1 MKKTIVLKFLAGIL
15 IFFSVNSL
23 AGILTTDIRSGLAE
37 DVLNGFWGNAR
48 DIKGQRIFPINDKD
62 RKTIPISAAVIDQTI
77 NVGEMSGMAEWCGLD
92 WKPYYKSLT
101 SYARKQKMT
110 DKQVAFISVLH
121 GASSQIIV
129 SAMKAKTC
137 EKQDKENV
145 IGLLKKIE
153 VNWQ

>member
-1 MKKTIVLKFLAGIL
+1 MKKTIALKFLAGIL
-15 IFFSVNSL
+15 ILFSANSL
-23 AGILTTDIRSGLAE
+23 AGILTSDIRSGLAE
-37 DVLNGFWGNAR
+37 DVLNGFWGNAK
-48 DIKGQRIFPINDKD
+48 DIKGNPIFPINDQD
-62 RKTIPISAAVIDQTI
+62 RKTFPISATAIDQTI

-101 SYARKQKMT
+101 SYSRKQKMT

-121 GASSQIIV
+121 GASLQIIV

-137 EKQDKENV
+137 EQQDKENV

-153 VNWQ
+153 VNWH

>member
-1 MKKTIVLKFLAGIL
+1 MRTLALFL
-15 IFFSVNSL
+15 IFFSATSF
-23 AGILTTDIRSGLAE
+23 AGILPSEVRTGLVQ

-48 DIKGQRIFPINDKD
+48 DIKGNPIVPKNDQD
-62 RKTIPISAAVIDQTI
+62 RKTVPISAAVIDQTI

-92 WKPYYKSLT
+92 RQPNYRSLT

-129 SAMKAKTC
+129 SAMKSKTC
-137 EKQDKENV
+137 EKADKEK
-145 IGLLKKIE
+145 IIELLNE
-153 VNWQ
+153 TELNW

>member
-1 MKKTIVLKFLAGIL
+1 MKKTIALKFLAGIL
-15 IFFSVNSL
+15 ILFSANSL
-23 AGILTTDIRSGLAE
+23 AGILTSDIRSGLAE
-37 DVLNGFWGNAR
+37 DALSGFWGNAK
-48 DIKGQRIFPINDKD
+48 DIKGTPIFPINDQD
-62 RKTIPISAAVIDQTI
+62 RKTIPISATAIDQTI

-101 SYARKQKMT
+101 IYARKQKMT

-121 GASSQIIV
+121 GASLQIIV
-129 SAMKAKTC
+129 SAMKAKAC
-137 EKQDKENV
+137 EQQDKENV

>member
-1 MKKTIVLKFLAGIL
+1 MRSLALLL
-15 IFFSVNSL
+15 IFFSVTSF
-23 AGILTTDIRSGLAE
+23 AGILTSNVRTELVK
-37 DVLNGFWGNAR
+37 DVLTGFWGNAR
-48 DIKGQRIFPINDKD
+48 DIKGNPIFPINDQD
-62 RKTIPISAAVIDQTI
+62 RKTIPISATAIDQTI

-92 WKPYYKSLT
+92 WKPNYRALT

-121 GASSQIIV
+121 GASSQIII